1 MYNPSL
7 YLVKPMV
14 VTAKQDSKMAEPDF
28 IPVTEKKRFLCH
40 QDRYDEKI
48 IEQLLLYKLY

>member
-1 MYNPSL
+1 
-7 YLVKPMV
+7 MV
-14 VTAKQDSKMAEPDF
+14 VTANQDSKMGEPDF